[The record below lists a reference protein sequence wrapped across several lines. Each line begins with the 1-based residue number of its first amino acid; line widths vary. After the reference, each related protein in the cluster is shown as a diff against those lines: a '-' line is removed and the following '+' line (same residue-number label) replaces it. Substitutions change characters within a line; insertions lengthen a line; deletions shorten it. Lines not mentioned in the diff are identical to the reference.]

1 MAASKAE
8 LVWEGDCLEVLR
20 TFPTKVRQ
28 GFGEEIER
36 VRVGVR
42 PLDSKSM
49 ASVGKGVFELRQRDP
64 DGWYR
69 VIYLSRVDDK
79 IHMLHSF
86 VKNTRKTS
94 PNDLNVAEKRLKLVR
109 ARLLAEKK
117 NARKNK

>member
-20 TFPTKVRQ
+20 AFPAKVRQ

-49 ASVGKGVFELRQRDP
+49 SSVGKGVFELRQRDP

-86 VKNTRKTS
+86 VKKTRKTS